1 MSMGQDKDNVGQ
13 SSDNN
18 RIEVRITENALQAYI
33 TLTPYSKE
41 ATYTM
46 EQVLSQLA
54 VNKILFGIKQD
65 VIKDMIKKKSYFT
78 EILIAEGIPAVDGVD
93 GYYQYFFNREVNNK
107 PIVLADGS
115 VDYSTLSKMEM
126 VYQNQII
133 ARYYK
138 ATKGVLGRNVKAQ
151 QILAK
156 NGRELQPLRG
166 KGFRA
171 SDDKTVYYSN
181 LDGKIEYRNE
191 QIEIS
196 NLLVIEGDVDT
207 LTGDANFSGDVTV
220 KGNVMTGAAVKAGGN
235 IHVIGHVEAA
245 DLIAGGNVV
254 LQNGMQGGG
263 KGHIIAGKEVSGK
276 FFEQVNIK
284 ADGSV
289 NANAIMHCNITTKE
303 EVIVSGK
310 RGVIVGGVINAVSG
324 VTATIIG
331 SMAEVQTDINIGY
344 QTDPMPE
351 IIKREE
357 EIKSLITEIRKIDE
371 AIKTVI
377 AYIEKEHKQELLPQK
392 IQLLKTKIDRNSQ
405 ISTIM
410 KERNKLL
417 EELERAKDGKVIV
430 NRAIYP
436 RVRVR
441 INGSMLIVKEEFT
454 NVLIRRKGLDVCLFA
469 ME

>member
-1 MSMGQDKDNVGQ
+1 MSAGKDTDKVNQGLENK
-13 SSDNN
+13 S
-18 RIEVRITENALQAYI
+18 IEIRITDNALQAYI

-41 ATYTM
+41 VTYTM
-46 EQVLSQLA
+46 EQIIEQLA
-54 VNKILFGIKQD
+54 VNKVVYGIKQD
-65 VIKDMIKKKSYFT
+65 TILDLINRKIYYT
-78 EILIAEGIPAVDGVD
+78 EVLVAEGIPAVDGVD
-93 GYYQYFFNREVNNK
+93 GYYQYFFNREINNK

-115 VDYSTLSKMEM
+115 VDYSTLNRVEM
-126 VYQNQII
+126 VYENQII

-138 ATKGVLGRNVKAQ
+138 ATKGVLGKNVKGQ

-166 KGFRA
+166 KGFRV
-171 SDDKTVYYSN
+171 SEDKTVYYSN

-220 KGNVMTGAAVKAGGN
+220 KGNVMTGATIKASGN
-235 IHVIGHVEAA
+235 IYVIGHVEAA

-263 KGHIIAGKEVSGK
+263 KGHIVSGGEVSGK
-276 FFEQVNIK
+276 FFEQVSIK
-284 ADGSV
+284 AGGSV
-289 NANAIMHCNITTKE
+289 KANAIMHCNITSKE

-324 VTATIIG
+324 VSATIIG

-344 QTDPMPE
+344 QSDPMPE

-357 EIKSLITEIRKIDE
+357 EIKSLIAEIRRIDE
-371 AIKTVI
+371 ALKTVI
-377 AYIEKEHKQELLPQK
+377 TYIEKEQRKELLPKK

-410 KERNKLL
+410 KERNVLL
-417 EELERAKDGKVIV
+417 EELEKAKDSKVIV
-430 NRAIYP
+430 ERSIYP

-441 INGSMLIVKEEFT
+441 INGSILIIKEEFS